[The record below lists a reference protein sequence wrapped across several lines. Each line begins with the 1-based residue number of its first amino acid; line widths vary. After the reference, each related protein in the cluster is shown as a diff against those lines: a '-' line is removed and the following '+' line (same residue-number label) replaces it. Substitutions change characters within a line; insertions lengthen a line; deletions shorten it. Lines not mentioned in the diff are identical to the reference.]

1 MAHSRKIVIGG
12 NWKMNL
18 LPSEVSAYADNLI
31 KYMPKDCKTETI
43 IAVPFVMLPL
53 AQLAFGSSSVVVAA
67 QNVSE
72 YDVGA
77 YTGEVSI
84 HQLRDL
90 GITHV
95 IVGHS
100 ERRTIFGESDSAVNA
115 KVTKLLKNSMT
126 PILCVGE
133 SEDIR
138 TSGSTEDFISAQ
150 LSSALSGVSI
160 NDILRVIIAYEP
172 IWAIGTGITATTAQA
187 EDVCAFIRAELRNK
201 FGSIADSVTVIY
213 GGSMNSGNAEELL
226 RCKNIDGG
234 LIGGASLSPDT
245 FAQIIN
251 TANKLA

>member
-31 KYMPKDCKTETI
+31 KYIPESCKAETI
-43 IAVPFVMLPL
+43 IAVPFVMLPQAL
-53 AQLAFGSSSVVVAA
+53 SAFSGTPVIVAA

-100 ERRTIFGESDSAVNA
+100 ERRTLFGESDSSVNA
-115 KVTKLLKNSMT
+115 KVTKLLENSMT
-126 PILCVGE
+126 PVLCVGE

-138 TSGSTEDFISAQ
+138 NSGHTEDFISAQ
-150 LSSALSGVSI
+150 LTSALSGVSASGI
-160 NDILRVIIAYEP
+160 AQVIIAYEP
-172 IWAIGTGITATTAQA
+172 IWAIGTGLTATAAQA
-187 EDVCAFIRAELRNK
+187 EDVCAFIRTELRNK

-226 RCKNIDGG
+226 LCKNIDGG

-251 TANKLA
+251 IANKLA